1 MSTKR
6 AEQGVRHLPPTWL
19 KELPSV
25 EVCDVL
31 CVMKVCKLIQEVQK
45 RSLEVCLLAPKM
57 DELESGSKF
66 RTISLRNLIVW
77 SSKLGFRSS
86 RINLGAFI
94 MFFKSPLNRN
104 IRGCFISEEDVGHF
118 FDLHPRNVASIFEL
132 ALNRSRIHSLNIQ
145 THGKSSKTFNTNF
158 RITNAPINQVK
169 FWLSRDH
176 LGQKSHPI
184 NGVSLC
190 FSGLAMAQLQT
201 TLESL

>member
-1 MSTKR
+1 MVEGIVRVGFLAGDLLSTKR

-86 RINLGAFI
+86 RINLHAFI
-94 MFFKSPLNRN
+94 VLFKSPLNRN
-104 IRGCFISEEDVGHF
+104 IRGCFISEEDVAQ
-118 FDLHPRNVASIFEL
+118 VIFEN
-132 ALNRSRIHSLNIQ
+132 AL
-145 THGKSSKTFNTNF
+145 
-158 RITNAPINQVK
+158 
-169 FWLSRDH
+169 
-176 LGQKSHPI
+176 
-184 NGVSLC
+184 
-190 FSGLAMAQLQT
+190 
-201 TLESL
+201 